1 MEEKQKKLLDYI
13 EKAEAL
19 MRFGKIINKTKYSNL
34 LKKHIETARKDYI
47 QVSDELERS
56 YLWE

>member
-1 MEEKQKKLLDYI
+1 MEEKQKKLLNYI

-19 MRFGKIINKTKYSNL
+19 IRFSKIINKTKYGNL

-47 QVSDELERS
+47 QVSDELERR